1 KKKKDLIEA
10 RNMADSLIY
19 QSEKTIK
26 DLGDKVTPEE
36 KGTVNT
42 KIDELKKAK
51 DGDDAEAI
59 QKAIEALSTAM
70 QPIGVRLYQQAN
82 AQQGGNANPGN
93 GGDAGQSGKKDGD
106 TVDAEFTD

>member
-1 KKKKDLIEA
+1 
-10 RNMADSLIY
+10 MADSLIY
-19 QSEKTIK
+19 QSEKTLK

-36 KGTVNT
+36 KGAVNT

-59 QKAIEALSTAM
+59 QKAIEVLSTAM

-82 AQQGGNANPGN
+82 AQNNAGANPGS
-93 GGDAGQSGKKDGD
+93 GDANANQGGKKDGD